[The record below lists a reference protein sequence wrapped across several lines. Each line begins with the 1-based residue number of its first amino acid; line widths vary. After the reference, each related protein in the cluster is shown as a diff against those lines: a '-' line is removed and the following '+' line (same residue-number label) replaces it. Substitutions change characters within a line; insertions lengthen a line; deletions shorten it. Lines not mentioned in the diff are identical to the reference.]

1 MRSAAKWKGHYLAAA
16 GVLALCAMVSVAQ
29 AQVVTCPGNACD
41 VVVTVSGSPS
51 APVVSVSATE
61 LHMKRGARNPVI
73 TWKLEASDYEFRQ
86 SSIRPFTGPGRAG
99 KQTTSQAAWDD
110 QCTRL
115 NTTGTAIRIRN
126 KNTKA
131 VTLFYDVTVFH
142 KASGRSFTLD
152 PAMVNDP

>member
-1 MRSAAKWKGHYLAAA
+1 MRMATNWSARGRAAA
-16 GVLALCAMVSVAQ
+16 AALGLWAIATAAP

-41 VVVTVSGSPS
+41 ITVTVTGTPD
-51 APVVSVSATE
+51 APIVQVSATE
-61 LHMKRGARNPVI
+61 LRMQRGARNPVI
-73 TWKLEASDYEFRQ
+73 TWKLDAAGYEFRQ
-86 SSIRPFTGPGRAG
+86 ESIRPFTGTGTPG
-99 KQTTSQAAWDD
+99 KQTTTKAAWDD

-142 KASGRSFTLD
+142 KASGRAFTLD
-152 PAMVNDP
+152 PALVNDP